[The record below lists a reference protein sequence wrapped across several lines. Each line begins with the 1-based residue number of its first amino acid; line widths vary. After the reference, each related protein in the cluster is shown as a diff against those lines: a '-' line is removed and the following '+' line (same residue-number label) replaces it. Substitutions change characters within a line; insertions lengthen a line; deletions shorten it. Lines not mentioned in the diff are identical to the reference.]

1 MMKIGIT
8 GGIGSGKSTVCE
20 IFSLLGVPVYAADL
34 RARQLMD
41 SHPDIRATLTAKFG
55 SDLYKEGTLNRKL
68 LASLIF
74 TNKELLQWV
83 NRAVHPVVAADFAEW
98 CTQFA
103 SLPYILHEAAI
114 LFESGMQIHFN
125 PIIVVDAP
133 FETRIERVMQ
143 RDGSTREEI
152 LARMQNQ
159 MDDEERRSKADY
171 LICNDDMHLLIP
183 QVLRLH
189 TLFCQTSQAR

>member
-20 IFSLLGVPVYAADL
+20 LFSLLGVPVYAADL
-34 RARQLMD
+34 RARQLMESD
-41 SHPDIRATLTAKFG
+41 PDIRTTLTAQFG
-55 SDLYKEGTLNRKL
+55 SELYREGTLNRKL

-74 TNKELLQWV
+74 ANKELLQRV

-98 CTQFA
+98 CNQLP
-103 SLPYILHEAAI
+103 SSPYILHEAAI
-114 LFESGMQIHFN
+114 LFESGMQSHFN
-125 PIIVVDAP
+125 QVIVVDAP
-133 FETRIERVMQ
+133 LETRIERVMQ

-152 LARMQNQ
+152 LARIQNQ
-159 MDDEERRSKADY
+159 IDDEERRNRADY
-171 LICNDDMHLLIP
+171 LIYNDDTHLLIP

-189 TLFCQTSQAR
+189 TLFCQTSKAT